1 MKKLL
6 FLCTAVLLSCS
17 ADDESVTQEE
27 VNLLIDH
34 YKTTSLFY
42 GTALIAYENG
52 SAIPVKIP
60 VITGFFV

>member
-6 FLCTAVLLSCS
+6 FLCTVMLLSCS

-34 YKTTSLFY
+34 YKTTSLM
-42 GTALIAYENG
+42 
-52 SAIPVKIP
+52 KITFLLFSNTTP
-60 VITGFFV
+60 NF